1 MFIAPKEGDI
11 KYIKNN
17 LNNIKEGDI
26 KYIKN
31 NLNNI
36 KKFIFL
42 DFYINFLSSDHFINS
57 NLYYYH
63 HLILRPYEVHLVI

>member
-42 DFYINFLSSDHFINS
+42 DFYINFLEISKIILY
-57 NLYYYH
+57 NLKKF
-63 HLILRPYEVHLVI
+63 PNK